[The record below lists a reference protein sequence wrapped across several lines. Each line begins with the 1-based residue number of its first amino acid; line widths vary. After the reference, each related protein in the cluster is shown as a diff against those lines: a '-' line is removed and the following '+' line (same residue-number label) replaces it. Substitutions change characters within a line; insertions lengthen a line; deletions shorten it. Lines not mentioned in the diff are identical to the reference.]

1 MLEFSK
7 IKKENIFGNEFENF
21 SKNNVIKFSNNGIA
35 VLYAPNGV
43 GKTSFSKI
51 LNSENNCSFTVKY
64 SGSEI
69 NEQNNSLFY
78 VISDQNSRHIIK
90 GKTKEFLLG
99 DNIREEFEL
108 KEEIDKNITEIL
120 ENKLNKSL
128 KDNFNISKV
137 KSSLIDSITDGELKG
152 YIRDI
157 VNKNS
162 RGKNIKVDEFA
173 KKIKNM
179 NVLDIQEFSDKKF
192 AYYINDVENKDS
204 IINKINNI
212 VENDI
217 NGNPKIEEIEENT
230 VAIEILNKYSHKTQC
245 IVCDNAE
252 MEKDLLSKKVANK
265 QKVFEELNETEKLII
280 TDIVEKLQHED
291 PFNIK
296 EKLIET
302 LKSGNKEIL
311 HELTDE
317 FHQYAE
323 ILNKK
328 INNLFAKD
336 LLTTDLIKK
345 IETFFEM
352 VKNKPVLSDA
362 DMLFIQEIINNNIE
376 KNLSIERDS
385 ENNLKIMLDN
395 SEFIGKE
402 REELSLSTGEQNFIS
417 LTFELLKAKNSDKQI
432 IVLDDP
438 ISSFDSIYKN
448 KIVYSIV
455 KFLESKK
462 QIILTHNT
470 DLIRLLEVQRK
481 QCFNLYLF
489 NNFEGQENGFIEV
502 NENEKNILIYLPDL
516 LDFIRNNVDNFIHNE
531 KEYLCSLIP
540 FMRGYAKFI
549 GSTKIKNELT
559 KVMHGYSPNSVNIT
573 QIYNELFDKNI
584 STVYTISV
592 TDILSLDLGNLDIL
606 SDTEYPLLNKTLK
619 HSLTYLY
626 LRLLVE
632 KKLVNTYNVNFNKY
646 DNLGAIIFNA
656 YAGNGQEKIKKR
668 VFLISKKTLLNEFNH
683 FEGNMSI
690 FQPAIDI
697 SDYTLEKEKNDI
709 INFINNE

>member
-7 IKKENIFGNEFENF
+7 IKKENIFGKEFENF
-21 SKNNVIKFSNNGIA
+21 LKNNIIKFSNNGIA

-51 LNSENNCSFTVKY
+51 LNNENGCSFNVKY
-64 SGSEI
+64 NGTEI
-69 NEQNNSLFY
+69 NEQSNSLFY

-99 DNIREEFEL
+99 DNIRKEFEL
-108 KEEIDKNITEIL
+108 KEEIDRNITEIL
-120 ENKLNKSL
+120 ENKLNKTL

-137 KSSLIDSITDGELKG
+137 KSPLLDSITDNELKQF
-152 YIRDI
+152 IRDI
-157 VNKNS
+157 VNKS
-162 RGKNIKVDEFA
+162 SKGKNIKVDDFA

-179 NVLDIQEFSDKKF
+179 KMIEIQEFSDKKF
-192 AYYINDVENKDS
+192 AYYINDIENKES

-212 VENDI
+212 IENDV
-217 NGNPKIEEIEENT
+217 NGNPKVEEIEENT
-230 VAIEILNKYSHKTQC
+230 VAIEILSKYSHKTQC
-245 IVCDNAE
+245 VVCDNAE

-265 QKVFEELNETEKLII
+265 QKVFEELNETEKRII

-296 EKLIET
+296 EKLIKT

-311 HELTDE
+311 HELINE
-317 FHQYAE
+317 FHQYSE
-323 ILNKK
+323 ILNKR

-336 LLTTDLIKK
+336 LLTPDLIKK
-345 IETFFEM
+345 IEVFFEM

-395 SEFIGKE
+395 SEFIEKE

-417 LTFELLKAKNSDKQI
+417 LTFELLKAKNSDKQV

-470 DLIRLLEVQRK
+470 DLIRLLEVQK
-481 QCFNLYLF
+481 KKCFNLYLF

-502 NENEKNILIYLPDL
+502 NENEKNILIYIPDL
-516 LDFIRNNVDNFIHNE
+516 LDFIRKDIDNFIHTE

-549 GSTKIKNELT
+549 GNKKIKNELT
-559 KVMHGYSPNSVNIT
+559 KVMHGYSPDTVNIT
-573 QIYNELFDKNI
+573 QIYNDLFGKNI

-619 HSLTYLY
+619 HSLIYLY

-632 KKLVNTYNVNFNKY
+632 KKLVDKYNVNVNRH
-646 DNLGAIIFNA
+646 DNLGAIIFDA
-656 YAGNGQEKIKKR
+656 YKGNDQEKIKKR

-697 SDYTLEKEKNDI
+697 SNYTLEKEKNDI